1 MADSLL
7 ATHQITKECQDL
19 LIHMIKGKIGVIIS
33 PYVALRNLMYVVAC
47 ILIIHHITNSRF
59 RHPPPM
65 PAQPRPPVGADSDDY
80 KRAAIIS
87 EKDLKEF
94 DNLRLDQEDEGWAGA
109 QGEIDYS

>member
-1 MADSLL
+1 MHFKTVL
-7 ATHQITKECQDL
+7 
-19 LIHMIKGKIGVIIS
+19 V
-33 PYVALRNLMYVVAC
+33 
-47 ILIIHHITNSRF
+47 IHHITNSRF

>member
-1 MADSLL
+1 
-7 ATHQITKECQDL
+7 
-19 LIHMIKGKIGVIIS
+19 
-33 PYVALRNLMYVVAC
+33 
-47 ILIIHHITNSRF
+47 
-59 RHPPPM
+59 M

-109 QGEIDYS
+109 QGEID

>member
-1 MADSLL
+1 
-7 ATHQITKECQDL
+7 
-19 LIHMIKGKIGVIIS
+19 
-33 PYVALRNLMYVVAC
+33 
-47 ILIIHHITNSRF
+47 
-59 RHPPPM
+59 M
-65 PAQPRPPVGADSDDY
+65 PAQQRPPVGADSDDY